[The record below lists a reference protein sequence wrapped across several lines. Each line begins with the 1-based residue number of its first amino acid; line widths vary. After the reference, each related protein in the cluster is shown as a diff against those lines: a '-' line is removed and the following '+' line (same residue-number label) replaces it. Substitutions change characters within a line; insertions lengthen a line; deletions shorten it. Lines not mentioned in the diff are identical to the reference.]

1 MDVGEARQPGLQQ
14 RPATVD
20 ERPGR
25 RFGHGYGQAQAGAVF
40 GRDGAGMDGFD
51 PSTLNLPAGFEK
63 YLKDR

>member
-1 MDVGEARQPGLQQ
+1 MCIRDR
-14 RPATVD
+14 
-20 ERPGR
+20 
-25 RFGHGYGQAQAGAVF
+25 AGAVF